1 MSDNIL
7 AIFGMGSLFGMLMT
21 VAIIG
26 ALWNDDRNKRAHDID
41 LDMRI
46 YTLSRDRECGGM
58 DRDYKGD
65 QE

>member
-26 ALWNDDRNKRAHDID
+26 ALWNDHDKRAHDID

-46 YTLSRDRECGGM
+46 YTPHRDRECGGM